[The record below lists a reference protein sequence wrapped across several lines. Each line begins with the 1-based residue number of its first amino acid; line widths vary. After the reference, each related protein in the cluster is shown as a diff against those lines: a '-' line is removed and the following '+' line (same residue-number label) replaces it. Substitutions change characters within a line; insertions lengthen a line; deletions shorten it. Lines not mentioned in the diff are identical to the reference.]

1 MNSSMQVFNSIL
13 QSLSILLPCHSVHSR
28 CSVPLQRVETVLEQ
42 CLIDMVQQGGEPH
55 SLALKRMSFFAAS
68 RTPSSPRDPDCSVS
82 GPARVG
88 LSSVLLDQPP
98 SLRPLRRSL
107 WIFVRSVH
115 RYYAVVRA
123 QRAPT
128 ASVPEGLIAHRVL
141 LPAHR
146 FSGGGSC
153 QGLPVPAQ
161 EFPSMPG
168 VSDLAG
174 SCCLALSTAALLP
187 SVLLDHVGSLNSA
200 SFRGSIPVSYTHLR

>member
-1 MNSSMQVFNSIL
+1 M
-13 QSLSILLPCHSVHSR
+13 SLGPLPV
-28 CSVPLQRVETVLEQ
+28 QRPIV
-42 CLIDMVQQGGEPH
+42 
-55 SLALKRMSFFAAS
+55 
-68 RTPSSPRDPDCSVS
+68 
-82 GPARVG
+82 
-88 LSSVLLDQPP
+88 P

-107 WIFVRSVH
+107 RIFVRSLR

-200 SFRGSIPVSYTHLR
+200 SFRGSIPSLPVPLSTLRDPPFHLARTAHDSGPEWALPLFCRTLSFPTLAGFYRRTKLQHAATS